1 MARNFEVG
9 KTVMTDKLQVHDFT
23 HKVDL
28 ISNRHAKIFF
38 AATALKF
45 VAAHMSAQLNW
56 EHLFLRQSL
65 LNNVF
70 WFCQAVTEDWKK
82 HN

>member
-28 ISNRHAKIFF
+28 ISNRHAKILF

-45 VAAHMSAQLNW
+45 VAAHMSAQLNC

>member
-9 KTVMTDKLQVHDFT
+9 KTVTTDKLQVLTVT

-28 ISNRHAKIFF
+28 KSNCHAKTLF

-45 VAAHMSAQLNW
+45 VAAHMSARPN
-56 EHLFLRQSL
+56 
-65 LNNVF
+65 
-70 WFCQAVTEDWKK
+70 
-82 HN
+82 